1 MNFLYEE
8 NIPGLFL
15 CILKI
20 GMAIPIT
27 KCYKISSIDSE

>member
-1 MNFLYEE
+1 MNFSVRKNL
-8 NIPGLFL
+8 PGLFL

-27 KCYKISSIDSE
+27 NAIRFPL

>member
-20 GMAIPIT
+20 GMSIPIT
-27 KCYKISSIDSE
+27 NAIRFPL